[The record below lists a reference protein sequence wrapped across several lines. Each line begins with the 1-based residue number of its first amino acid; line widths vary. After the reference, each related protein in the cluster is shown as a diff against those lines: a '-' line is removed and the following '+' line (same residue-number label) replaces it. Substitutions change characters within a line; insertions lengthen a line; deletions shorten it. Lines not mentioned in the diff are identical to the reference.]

1 VEWIRR
7 AGDVDAERVEQVER
21 DPDAGGSVR
30 SASSR
35 HTLGGT
41 VETEAAILWQPHTD
55 WSVEPIELD
64 PPKEGEVLVKLAASG
79 MCHSDEHLV
88 TGDLIAPLPIVGG
101 HEGAGV
107 VEEVGPGVTS
117 LAPGDHV
124 VFGFIAACGQCP
136 PCATGHSNL
145 CDTGAE
151 LMSGH
156 QMDGTVRHHA
166 RGQDVATLLCLGTF
180 APYTVVN
187 QASCVKIL
195 DDIPLDKAC
204 LVGCGVT
211 TGWGSSVYA
220 ADVRPG
226 DNVAV
231 IGIGGIGASAV
242 QGARLAGAETIFAI
256 DPVELKRTL
265 APSFG
270 ATHVAASV
278 DEAFALIEQETWGHM
293 CDKVIC
299 AMGVGSGAMM
309 ESILGITAKRGRV
322 VVTNIH
328 PALESSV
335 TMNLMFLTLL
345 EKQVVG
351 SIFGSANIRSD
362 IPKLLKLY
370 RDGQLDLDSMITNTY
385 KLGDVNQGYQD
396 MRDGK
401 NIRGVLIYDS

>member
-1 VEWIRR
+1 M
-7 AGDVDAERVEQVER
+7 
-21 DPDAGGSVR
+21 
-30 SASSR
+30 
-35 HTLGGT
+35 
-41 VETEAAILWQPHTD
+41 ETEAAVLWERHAG

-64 PPKEGEVLVKLAASG
+64 PPKEGEVLIRLAASG

-88 TGDLIAPLPIVGG
+88 TGDMPVALPIIGG

-107 VEEVGPGVTS
+107 VEEVGPGVTG
-117 LAPGDHV
+117 LVPGDHV
-124 VFGFIAACGQCP
+124 VLGFVPACGKCP
-136 PCATGHSNL
+136 SCATGHSNL
-145 CDTGAE
+145 CDVGAI
-151 LMSGH
+151 LMSGR
-156 QMDGTVRHHA
+156 QMDGTLRHHA
-166 RGQDVATLLCLGTF
+166 RGKDVATMVCLGTF

-195 DDIPLDKAC
+195 PDIPLDKAC

-211 TGWGSSVYA
+211 TGWGSAVYA
-220 ADVRPG
+220 AEVRPG

-231 IGIGGIGASAV
+231 IGVGGIGASAI

-265 APSFG
+265 APTFG
-270 ATHVAASV
+270 ATHVASSV
-278 DEAFALIEQETWGHM
+278 EEAVALIGQETWGHM

-309 ESILGITAKRGRV
+309 ESILGLAAKRGRV

-328 PALESSV
+328 PMAEMDV
-335 TMNLMFLTLL
+335 TMNLMYLTIL

-351 SIFGSANIRSD
+351 SIFGSANIHSD

-370 RDGQLDLDSMITNTY
+370 RDGQLDLDSMITSTY
-385 KLGDVNQGYQD
+385 KLGDINQGYQD

-401 NIRGVLIYDS
+401 NIRGVLIYDN

>member
-1 VEWIRR
+1 
-7 AGDVDAERVEQVER
+7 
-21 DPDAGGSVR
+21 
-30 SASSR
+30 
-35 HTLGGT
+35 
-41 VETEAAILWQPHTD
+41 
-55 WSVEPIELD
+55 
-64 PPKEGEVLVKLAASG
+64 
-79 MCHSDEHLV
+79 
-88 TGDLIAPLPIVGG
+88 
-101 HEGAGV
+101 
-107 VEEVGPGVTS
+107 
-117 LAPGDHV
+117 
-124 VFGFIAACGQCP
+124 
-136 PCATGHSNL
+136 
-145 CDTGAE
+145 
-151 LMSGH
+151 
-156 QMDGTVRHHA
+156 
-166 RGQDVATLLCLGTF
+166 LCLGTF

-242 QGARLAGAETIFAI
+242 QGARLAGAEMIFAI

-401 NIRGVLIYDS
+401 NIRGVLIYDG